1 MRLLHAVI
9 TISIIDSS
17 DSLGRNLGT
26 RLIMSMT
33 CSGVIVVEQNVLLIC
48 TLMSW
53 TTEEVLMI
61 ELTPHVVPAKL
72 YTCVDDS
79 IRCIELVVGLSEPRD
94 LDN

>member
-1 MRLLHAVI
+1 MSSPCSYYYIYL
-9 TISIIDSS
+9 DSS

-61 ELTPHVVPAKL
+61 ELTPHVVPAKVIHL
-72 YTCVDDS
+72 C
-79 IRCIELVVGLSEPRD
+79 
-94 LDN
+94 